1 MRRVDGR
8 GNRGRC
14 SHHELDA
21 QQQRLD
27 ECRSGA
33 LSVGTHT
40 GVVRARRSGDIA
52 YTIGERNYDNISAL
66 GSPIMVLSKALGH
79 GGDLMTK
86 NGGDFAKID
95 VAGLNWQLKA
105 DETVTGKGLLVG

>member
-1 MRRVDGR
+1 
-8 GNRGRC
+8 
-14 SHHELDA
+14 
-21 QQQRLD
+21 
-27 ECRSGA
+27 
-33 LSVGTHT
+33 
-40 GVVRARRSGDIA
+40 
-52 YTIGERNYDNISAL
+52 
-66 GSPIMVLSKALGH
+66 MVLSKALGH